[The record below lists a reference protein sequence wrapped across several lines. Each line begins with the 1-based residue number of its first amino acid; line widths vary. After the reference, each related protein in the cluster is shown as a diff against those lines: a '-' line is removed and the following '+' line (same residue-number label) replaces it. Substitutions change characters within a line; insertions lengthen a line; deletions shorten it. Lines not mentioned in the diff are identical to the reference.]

1 MRDFFEYDTAPSYGN
16 GKIEFLL
23 GEILGNKKNIKIN
36 TKVGNQPFIGKSFK
50 IDDLKR
56 SFFQSLK
63 RLKVNK
69 INTLYLHNPRNE
81 IKNYKEIKKNFLKT

>member
-1 MRDFFEYDTAPSYGN
+1 MIKILEYSYDEDFFEYDTAPSYGN

-23 GEILGNKKNIKIN
+23 GEILGNENIQIN
-36 TKVGNQPFIGKSFK
+36 TKVGNQPFIGKSFE

-69 INTLYLHNPRNE
+69 LILYIYTTQEMKLK
-81 IKNYKEIKKNFLKT
+81 IIKK